1 MPLRTARRLAVAVG
15 GLYLLAEIALLSIGR
30 AVSWDEAIYLSQVDP
45 DVAAMPFVASRARG
59 ITLLALPVVQ
69 LGGSL
74 ELVRLFL
81 ALASAGAL
89 IAAYLGWTRIVG
101 IGAAVAAF
109 AFGSTWVALLY
120 GSELM
125 PNLWSALLAVA
136 AVGVAA
142 SSLMG
147 ASPRGT
153 LLAGGLLALLAMF
166 RPPDAVPVLVAIL
179 IAAAGGGRLR
189 LRTAAPL
196 VAGVALGWIPWLVEM
211 SVRFGGPAEAVR
223 RAQDAAHVGTTSVG
237 SRVVQHLALSNGPTL
252 GPLEDPTVAIGG
264 VVWWVALLGL
274 TALGLAWSRHTPA
287 FRPLLAAT
295 IAGLGLAA
303 EYLVLIE
310 GTAPRFLLPT
320 YALLSLPAAAALG
333 EAFRRL
339 RGRAARTVF
348 VAVAAVPWL
357 VWQVGTADRLDA
369 LTNGPRES
377 LQEVAGVLRAERD
390 ARPCSFASTDGFP
403 QIEYTLGCDGRHL
416 GEAGTATISFLED
429 AARRGQQVFLV
440 TRDPETPPTV
450 ETTTELLRTLPAPL
464 GETWYLYELVPA

>member
-147 ASPRGT
+147 ASPR
-153 LLAGGLLALLAMF
+153 
-166 RPPDAVPVLVAIL
+166 
-179 IAAAGGGRLR
+179 
-189 LRTAAPL
+189 
-196 VAGVALGWIPWLVEM
+196 
-211 SVRFGGPAEAVR
+211 
-223 RAQDAAHVGTTSVG
+223 
-237 SRVVQHLALSNGPTL
+237 
-252 GPLEDPTVAIGG
+252 
-264 VVWWVALLGL
+264 
-274 TALGLAWSRHTPA
+274 
-287 FRPLLAAT
+287 
-295 IAGLGLAA
+295 
-303 EYLVLIE
+303 
-310 GTAPRFLLPT
+310 
-320 YALLSLPAAAALG
+320 
-333 EAFRRL
+333 
-339 RGRAARTVF
+339 
-348 VAVAAVPWL
+348 
-357 VWQVGTADRLDA
+357 
-369 LTNGPRES
+369 
-377 LQEVAGVLRAERD
+377 
-390 ARPCSFASTDGFP
+390 
-403 QIEYTLGCDGRHL
+403 
-416 GEAGTATISFLED
+416 
-429 AARRGQQVFLV
+429 
-440 TRDPETPPTV
+440 
-450 ETTTELLRTLPAPL
+450 
-464 GETWYLYELVPA
+464 